1 MGNRGDAGAICCG
14 GPVKVAC
21 EDLAEVVVAFGEY
34 VFHGCQ
40 MRKKDTQRFEPS
52 SLLRNSPRPY
62 HRGGPVDDRTGTNA
76 P

>member
-1 MGNRGDAGAICCG
+1 MGIPWGSGAICCG

-34 VFHGCQ
+34 AFRGCQ
-40 MRKKDTQRFEPS
+40 MRKKDTQRFELS
-52 SLLRNSPRPY
+52 SLLRNLPRPY
-62 HRGGPVDDRTGTNA
+62 HRGGPVDDRMGANA